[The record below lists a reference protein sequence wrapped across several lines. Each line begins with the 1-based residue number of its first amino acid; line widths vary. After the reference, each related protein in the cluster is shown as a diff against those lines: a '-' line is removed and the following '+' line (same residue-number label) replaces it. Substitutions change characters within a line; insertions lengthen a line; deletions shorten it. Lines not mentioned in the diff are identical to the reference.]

1 MTGAYDTLVWVYICP
16 SYTKYNLSFLKN
28 LRHLH
33 NEKQHRTSTRVRL
46 IGRVFSLKCLL
57 QLLDGLTL
65 ERLLRRK
72 VGRLAMTGEEVDAS
86 SLLIGKLIN
95 VLY

>member
-1 MTGAYDTLVWVYICP
+1 
-16 SYTKYNLSFLKN
+16 
-28 LRHLH
+28 
-33 NEKQHRTSTRVRL
+33 
-46 IGRVFSLKCLL
+46 VFSLKCLL